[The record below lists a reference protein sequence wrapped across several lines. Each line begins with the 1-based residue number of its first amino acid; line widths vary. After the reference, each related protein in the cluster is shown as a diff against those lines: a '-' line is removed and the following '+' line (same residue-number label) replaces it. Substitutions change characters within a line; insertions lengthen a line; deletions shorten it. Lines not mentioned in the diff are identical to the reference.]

1 MEINRRNFLKAT
13 LASTALAAGTFAQAA
28 DLNTIFSPQNKQKKS
43 INNNGV
49 LKISFQ
55 EGIAPGESLNEKL
68 DYMENLGVVGLEPWG
83 GGLPGRVTEIQKAL
97 QNRNIKVSAICAGF
111 KGFLLSEDPAV
122 RKECK
127 DTMKEILAAA
137 GELGSVGVILVPGFN
152 GQKPAL
158 PHSMDTRKFLCDE
171 LAELGEYAVQNNTTV
186 ILEPLNRQEAFYLRQ
201 VGDAASI
208 CRDINSKGVTCMGDF
223 WHMTFEEPCDM
234 GAFISGGDKLS
245 HVHVASRKRRS
256 MPGEDGEADNYING
270 FKGLKLIGYDNYIS
284 FECGSQGDKKTTV
297 PAAVTLLKE
306 QWNKA

>member
-13 LASTALAAGTFAQAA
+13 LASTALAAGTFAHAA
-28 DLNTIFSPQNKQKKS
+28 DVNTIFSPQNKQKKS
-43 INNNGV
+43 TNNNGV

-270 FKGLKLIGYDNYIS
+270 FKGLKLIGYDNYVS

-297 PAAVTLLKE
+297 PAAVALLKE

>member
-28 DLNTIFSPQNKQKKS
+28 DLNTIFSPQNKQKKN

-270 FKGLKLIGYDNYIS
+270 FKGLKLIGYDNYVS

-297 PAAVTLLKE
+297 PAAVALLKE

>member
-13 LASTALAAGTFAQAA
+13 LASTTLAAGTFAQAA
-28 DLNTIFSPQNKQKKS
+28 NLSTIISPQKKQKKNT
-43 INNNGV
+43 NNNGV

-68 DYMENLGVVGLEPWG
+68 DYMESLGVVGLEPWG

-158 PHSMDTRKFLCDE
+158 PHSLDTRKFLCDE

-270 FKGLKLIGYDNYIS
+270 FKGLKLIGYDNYVS

-297 PAAVTLLKE
+297 PAAVALLKE

>member
-83 GGLPGRVTEIQKAL
+83 GGLPGRVSEIQKAL

-270 FKGLKLIGYDNYIS
+270 FKGLKLIGYDNYVS
-284 FECGSQGDKKTTV
+284 FECGSQGEV
-297 PAAVTLLKE
+297 GS
-306 QWNKA
+306 

>member
-28 DLNTIFSPQNKQKKS
+28 DLNTIFSPQSKQKKN

-83 GGLPGRVTEIQKAL
+83 GGLPGRVSEIQKAL

-234 GAFISGGDKLS
+234 GAFISGGDKIS

-270 FKGLKLIGYDNYIS
+270 FKGLKLIGYDNYVS

-297 PAAVTLLKE
+297 PAAVALLKE

>member
-28 DLNTIFSPQNKQKKS
+28 DLTSIISPQNKQKKNT
-43 INNNGV
+43 NNNGV

-68 DYMENLGVVGLEPWG
+68 DYMESLGVVGLEPWG
-83 GGLPGRVTEIQKAL
+83 GGLLGRVTEIQKAL

-234 GAFISGGDKLS
+234 GAFVSGGDKLS

-270 FKGLKLIGYDNYIS
+270 FKGLKLIGYDNYVS

-297 PAAVTLLKE
+297 PAAVALLKE

>member
-28 DLNTIFSPQNKQKKS
+28 DLNTIFSPQSKQKKN

-83 GGLPGRVTEIQKAL
+83 GGLPGRVSEIQKAL

-270 FKGLKLIGYDNYIS
+270 FKGLKLIGYDNYVS

-297 PAAVTLLKE
+297 PAAVALLKE

>member
-97 QNRNIKVSAICAGF
+97 QNRNIKISAICAGF

-171 LAELGEYAVQNNTTV
+171 LAELGEYAVQNNTSV

-223 WHMTFEEPCDM
+223 WHMTFEEPSDM

-270 FKGLKLIGYDNYIS
+270 FKGLKLIGYDNYVS

>member
-28 DLNTIFSPQNKQKKS
+28 DLNTIFSPQNKQKKN

-83 GGLPGRVTEIQKAL
+83 GGLPGRVSEIQKAL

-270 FKGLKLIGYDNYIS
+270 FKGLKLIGYDNYVS

-297 PAAVTLLKE
+297 PAAVALLKE

>member
-28 DLNTIFSPQNKQKKS
+28 DLNTIFSPQSKQKKN

-68 DYMENLGVVGLEPWG
+68 DYMENLGVVGLELWG
-83 GGLPGRVTEIQKAL
+83 GGLPGRVSEIQKAL

-270 FKGLKLIGYDNYIS
+270 FKGLKLIGYDNYVS

-297 PAAVTLLKE
+297 PAAVALLKE

>member
-97 QNRNIKVSAICAGF
+97 QNRNIKISAICAGF

-223 WHMTFEEPCDM
+223 WHMTFEEPSDM

-270 FKGLKLIGYDNYIS
+270 FKGLKLIGYDNYVS

>member
-28 DLNTIFSPQNKQKKS
+28 DLNTIFSPQSKQKKS

-83 GGLPGRVTEIQKAL
+83 GGLPGRVSEIQKAL

-171 LAELGEYAVQNNTTV
+171 LAELGEYAVQNNTSV

-270 FKGLKLIGYDNYIS
+270 FKGLKLIGYDNYVS

-297 PAAVTLLKE
+297 PAAVALLKE

>member
-28 DLNTIFSPQNKQKKS
+28 DLNTIFSPQSKQKKN

-83 GGLPGRVTEIQKAL
+83 GGLPGRVSEIQKAL

-270 FKGLKLIGYDNYIS
+270 FKGLKLIGYDNYVS

-297 PAAVTLLKE
+297 PAAV
-306 QWNKA
+306 A

>member
-83 GGLPGRVTEIQKAL
+83 GGLPGRVSEIQKAL

-270 FKGLKLIGYDNYIS
+270 FKGLKLIGYDNYVS

-297 PAAVTLLKE
+297 PAAVALLKE

>member
-68 DYMENLGVVGLEPWG
+68 DYMENLGVGGLEPWG

-270 FKGLKLIGYDNYIS
+270 FKGLKLIGYDNYVS